1 LKCTAAIDGGLHF
14 GLAAFLLFEKAV
26 GLVLGLGNLTVE
38 NLFSVVLDGPKLG
51 DLLVNQFLAL
61 SLLFFKF
68 LLFTLL
74 AHVLQALA
82 LLVVF
87 FNFKRLLLISQP
99 EGFLLLHLLTVDLS
113 EVCAVLSN
121 LLEAGK
127 LLMLFAL
134 EVFFSLALD

>member
-1 LKCTAAIDGGLHF
+1 M
-14 GLAAFLLFEKAV
+14 
-26 GLVLGLGNLTVE
+26 TVE
-38 NLFSVVLDGPKLG
+38 NIFSVVLDGPKLG